1 MRFVVG
7 GQTHEITREQVEE
20 AMRDAPIETIQKH
33 VVEIEGQL
41 FPPKQVF
48 AIVTGRERQ
57 SFTTMEAQRVLTRL
71 GFVCRRA
78 AQLEDGTPAWVA
90 TYGGPSDASDPNDRL
105 IALEASV
112 GTMQAAI
119 GGLHARVSQLEAL
132 RYGVAPGVSGA
143 TIPAS

>member
-1 MRFVVG
+1 MRFTVG
-7 GQTHEITREQVEE
+7 GESFDLTREQVIA
-20 AMRDAPIETIQKH
+20 AMKDASIETIQKH

-48 AIVTGRERQ
+48 ATVTGRARQ

-78 AQLEDGTPAWVA
+78 GQLEGGKTGWVVA
-90 TYGGPSDASDPNDRL
+90 DDTESGPSPEDRVAS
-105 IALEASV
+105 LEAAV

-119 GGLHARVSQLEAL
+119 AGLHARLSELEA
-132 RYGVAPGVSGA
+132 
-143 TIPAS
+143 AS